1 MGNDTN
7 TDKGPKTP
15 VTPMPVDP
23 DAVTTSSLQ
32 ALQSADQRRVMDIV
46 DKLRRTG
53 LSGVV
58 ELPQLIVC
66 GDQSS
71 GKSSV
76 LEAITEIPFPR
87 KENLCTRF
95 ATDIILRRS
104 PASTSTVT
112 ITPDK
117 LRPES
122 EQAKLKGFT
131 KSIQNFDQ
139 LPDVIEEATLAM
151 GLGVVGGISSRAFSR
166 DVLSVEIT
174 GPSRPQLTLVDLPGL
189 IHATN
194 KAQTEADKELIL
206 DLVSQYMK
214 NPRTIILAVVS
225 AKNDFANQII
235 LDHCRKIDDWIELAQ
250 NKDIYL
256 ERGWHMLKNRADN
269 QMNFSFDQR
278 NKDEALFFSKGRYAE
293 LPRECVGITSLRE
306 RLSKVLLHHLIRELP
321 SLKEEMVTKYRATLD
336 EISNLGEKRN
346 TSHEQR
352 VFLMKISMKVNDI
365 LKSAT
370 KGYYESPFFGTINKD
385 AAVDSAENIR
395 RFRAVVQHLNM
406 GFAKDMRLRGHRYNF
421 EAGPGD
427 DERDCKESLDAQREL
442 ERELKQE
449 KDGTKYLPVPQ
460 KLSRAEAVEWVK
472 KTLERSRGYEL
483 PGTFQPVLISQLFW
497 EQSLPWEDLASLH
510 IAKVAQVC
518 RDFIDVVLADCVP
531 EEFKERLVALT
542 VDAALS
548 KSLGDAKE
556 ELAKVLKDKAR
567 HPSTYNHYFTSKVQK
582 MRLRKHQALTKAATS
597 AAKKQEGEKEKQRT
611 VIDPIELA
619 AQLDRSIEL
628 DMDTFSSQEALDM
641 QRAYY
646 KDELGYFINA
656 VAKAVI
662 ERHLVEPLP
671 EIILSPLVVA
681 QMTDEQVEYVAA
693 EPLELTQQRAH
704 LEARKAML
712 EKGLETFRGAMGGVK
727 R

>member
-214 NPRTIILAVVS
+214 NPRTIILAV
-225 AKNDFANQII
+225 
-235 LDHCRKIDDWIELAQ
+235 